1 MAQNDNI
8 TEDPMALTC
17 AYRREAS
24 EIAASL
30 GGSSSIVSSLE
41 KCLGRNALADATKE
55 SASLDIPSSFLFCHA
70 CGAMLQPGTNGT
82 TLRLRAVGRGN
93 TRRRRASRKRAREF
107 QRRKQ
112 QQSGG
117 RKFQQHENNE
127 YRKEERDFMNVTDG
141 ACRNAVVVTCGSCGW
156 KLKYK
161 GMPPVK
167 TQTKNVKVE
176 DPKKSFA
183 RPSPKKDLGDG
194 DLISLPRS
202 CAGGRTEKANK
213 RKRARAISDSRKQKS
228 GLQDFLSSLND

>member
-1 MAQNDNI
+1 
-8 TEDPMALTC
+8 
-17 AYRREAS
+17 
-24 EIAASL
+24 
-30 GGSSSIVSSLE
+30 
-41 KCLGRNALADATKE
+41 
-55 SASLDIPSSFLFCHA
+55 
-70 CGAMLQPGTNGT
+70 
-82 TLRLRAVGRGN
+82 
-93 TRRRRASRKRAREF
+93 
-107 QRRKQ
+107 
-112 QQSGG
+112 
-117 RKFQQHENNE
+117 
-127 YRKEERDFMNVTDG
+127 MNVTDG

-183 RPSPKKDLGDG
+183 RPSPKKGLGDG